1 MNILVNQFSLPT
13 AVADDGVLKELR
25 ALIEAGGYEAG
36 DRLPPERDLISK
48 LGVTRG
54 ALRKALDTLEREG
67 TIWRHVGKGT
77 FVAGDNAPGFDG
89 SLADLGRQLTP
100 FRMVRARLCIEPALA
115 REAAINASTE
125 AMAQLR
131 VALERAR
138 SAKTWPDYEAEDDRF
153 HQAIAAASDN
163 PLLLYLFNQ
172 LNQVKRAVAWGAV
185 VRDTP
190 TPPEGHRSFR
200 EHETIVD
207 AIEQRD
213 AEAAHQAMRAHLHS
227 VSGRLFE
234 RS

>member
-1 MNILVNQFSLPT
+1 MNVLINQFGLQAPP
-13 AVADDGVLKELR
+13 ADDAVLRDLR
-25 ALIEAGGYEAG
+25 ALIDNGGYTAG

-48 LGVTRG
+48 LDVTRG

-67 TIWRHVGKGT
+67 AIWRHVGKGT

-89 SLADLGRQLTP
+89 TLADLGRQLTP
-100 FRMVRARLCIEPALA
+100 FRLVRARLCIEPALA
-115 REAAINASTE
+115 REAAINASAE

-138 SAKTWPDYEAEDDRF
+138 LSKTWQEYEAEDDRF

-163 PLLLYLFNQ
+163 LLLLHLFNQ

-185 VRDTP
+185 VRETP
-190 TPPEGHRSFR
+190 RPPEGHRSFR